1 MKTHTLKSK
10 AALIA
15 ALLAVISQSQILA
28 VGPRNTPTAAQT
40 AENTRASAQS
50 SIPKRAV
57 VAAMPDQEFNEWLA
71 KQISEDANSILAI
84 SEAQYLE
91 LMVNRIKHD
100 AVEQIIDDV
109 EGWTKSTPEAQ
120 LIRLYKR
127 QGLIIKNLMLDPM
140 EKRLAT
146 AVPNSDFAKIIQN
159 AIKVAKTMAYTK
171 LEELTKMLEAHKAC
185 PDWNKGKPHI
195 LAGKLRTLLKKII
208 SPDTL
213 TTLEK
218 ELGEILVLV
227 KRSGNSDLVVKELV
241 ELQKLIAEI
250 KSKAATTQSKI
261 NGIELLTIIGQK
273 ERQL

>member
-1 MKTHTLKSK
+1 MKTHTLKFK

-15 ALLAVISQSQILA
+15 AFLALATQSA
-28 VGPRNTPTAAQT
+28 VYAD
-40 AENTRASAQS
+40 
-50 SIPKRAV
+50 IPKRAV
-57 VAAMPDQEFNEWLA
+57 VAVMQDSQFNEWLA
-71 KQISEDANSILAI
+71 KQISEDTNSILTI
-84 SEAQYLE
+84 SEAQFLE

-109 EGWTKSTPEAQ
+109 EGWTKTSPESQ

-140 EKRLAT
+140 EKRLAN
-146 AVPNSDFAKIIQN
+146 ANQNSDFAKIIQN

-171 LEELTKMLEAHKAC
+171 LEELTKMLEAHKGC

-213 TTLEK
+213 TNLEK

-250 KSKAATTQSKI
+250 KGKAAATQSKI

>member
-1 MKTHTLKSK
+1 MKTHTLKFK
-10 AALIA
+10 AALVA
-15 ALLAVISQSQILA
+15 AFLALATQSA
-28 VGPRNTPTAAQT
+28 VYAD
-40 AENTRASAQS
+40 
-50 SIPKRAV
+50 IPKRSV
-57 VAAMPDQEFNEWLA
+57 VAAMQDQDFNAWLA
-71 KQISEDANSILAI
+71 KQTSEDASILTI